1 MEIKRFFANIAH
13 PVITLLM
20 APSYFAAAPPEREPV
35 DAEVQFKMGVG
46 YFRAGESA
54 EAIRWLKQAAKA
66 NHTRAQGMLGLCHYS
81 GRGVPLDYD
90 KAAYWLARAAA
101 KEDAIAQFSLARLYV
116 NGQGVPRNL
125 VKASEL
131 YLLAANQGHAAAQI
145 NLGAIQER
153 GSGTPRN
160 LESAAKW
167 YAKAAQQGLA
177 AAQLNL
183 GRMHSTGRG
192 VKQDHALAAKWY
204 AAAAEQGLGRAQFL
218 LGASLYLGEGVPQ
231 DFEKAY
237 KWMNLAAAQG
247 IEAALEH
254 RQTITDKLTAQQLA
268 NAQQETAQFVARR
281 RAVTRGR
288 GEFYPI
294 DQAGALP
301 DPSTG
306 TGFFITTDGY
316 IITNH
321 HVVTGAQRIEVRTGN
336 QKLLAH
342 MIKGDLVNDLALLK
356 VKGQFDP
363 LPLGDSR
370 ITRLGEP
377 VFTIGFPNTTVQGV
391 KPKYSAGRINSRSG
405 MQDDQRQFQ
414 IDAPLQP
421 GNSGGA
427 LINEANGNVIGVI
440 TCRLDDLK
448 TFNLTG
454 SLPQNVNYAL
464 KAEVIHAFV
473 QGAPKAA
480 AKLIPPSPRARPTE
494 AVHQT
499 AEAATVLISVQR

>member
-1 MEIKRFFANIAH
+1 MEVGSFFSRIVSIVIALL
-13 PVITLLM
+13 PVPILL
-20 APSYFAAAPPEREPV
+20 AVAPPKGESV

-46 YFRAGESA
+46 YFRAGEPA
-54 EAIRWLKQAAKA
+54 EAVRWLERAAKS
-66 NHTRAQGMLGLCHYS
+66 NHTRAQGMLGLCHYA
-81 GRGVPLDYD
+81 GRGVSLDFD
-90 KAAYWLARAAA
+90 KAAYWLACAAA

-125 VKASEL
+125 AKASEL
-131 YLLAANQGHAAAQI
+131 YLLAANQGHAAAQV
-145 NLGAIQER
+145 NLGVIQER
-153 GSGTPRN
+153 GSGVPRD

-177 AAQLNL
+177 VAQLNL
-183 GRMHSTGRG
+183 GRMHATGRG

-218 LGASLYLGEGVPQ
+218 LGASLHLGEGVPQ
-231 DFEKAY
+231 DFVKAY

-247 IEAALEH
+247 FEAAQEH
-254 RQTITDKLTAQQLA
+254 RQTITDKLTPQQLA

-288 GEFYPI
+288 GEFYPA

-301 DPSTG
+301 GPSTG

-316 IITNH
+316 LITNH

-336 QKLLAH
+336 RKLLAH

-356 VKGQFDP
+356 VEGQFVP

-370 ITRLGEP
+370 TTRLGEP

-414 IDAPLQP
+414 IDVPVQP

-427 LINEANGNVIGVI
+427 LINEANGNVLGVI

-448 TFNLTG
+448 TFDLTG

-464 KAEVIHAFV
+464 KAEVIHAFM
-473 QGAPKAA
+473 QNAPKAA
-480 AKLIPPSPRARPTE
+480 SKLIPASPSARPTE

-499 AEAATVLISVQR
+499 AEAAAVLIIVQR